1 MIVGPEVILAEQ
13 LMVTIHK
20 QLVKVED
27 QLNKQVM
34 AEVQVLVEEHLVVT
48 MVLVAVEL
56 QVELLQTHPLRMKCS
71 LGTKRQ

>member
-1 MIVGPEVILAEQ
+1 MKVGPEVILVEQ

-34 AEVQVLVEEHLVVT
+34 AEVLVLVEEHLVAT
-48 MVLVAVEL
+48 MALVAVEL
-56 QVELLQTHPLRMKCS
+56 QVELLQTQL
-71 LGTKRQ
+71 L